1 MKIEIW
7 SDYVCPFCYIGK
19 RNLEAALNSTGLKD
33 KVEIVYKAYELAPGS
48 PATTNKPVKEG
59 LAEKYNMSIAEA
71 EGMLDNVTV
80 QAKAVGLNYDFDNI
94 RDANTFAAHRL
105 AKLAAKENLGEEM
118 TEALLHAYF
127 VEAKQIGSEEVL
139 LEIATK
145 VGLDKE
151 QVKHVLESED
161 YIEEVKADITEA
173 GQVGV
178 KGVPFFVINKKYAI
192 SGAQPPEAFAEALK
206 KVAEEEG
213 IQPGLQMLG
222 DEKGVCT
229 DDNCD
234 I

>member
-19 RNLEAALNSTGLKD
+19 RNFETALNSTGLKG
-33 KVEIVYKAYELAPGS
+33 KVEVVYKAYELAPDS
-48 PATTNKPVKEG
+48 PVTTDMLMKEG

-71 EGMLDNVTV
+71 EAMLENITV
-80 QAKAVGLNYDFDNI
+80 QAKAVGLEYDFDNVKA
-94 RDANTFAAHRL
+94 ANTFAAHRV
-105 AKLAAKENLGEEM
+105 AKLAEKENLGEEM

-139 LEIATK
+139 LEIAGQ

-151 QVKHVLESED
+151 QVKNMLASDEN
-161 YIEEVKADITEA
+161 IAAVKADITEA

-178 KGVPFFVINKKYAI
+178 KGVPFFVINQKYAV

-213 IQPGLQMLG
+213 IKPGLQILG
-222 DEKGVCT
+222 DEKGLCT
-229 DDNCD
+229 DDNCE

>member
-19 RNLEAALNSTGLKD
+19 RNLEAALSTTGLKD

-48 PATTNKPVKEG
+48 PATTDKRVKER

-105 AKLAAKENLGEEM
+105 AKLAEKEKLGEEM

-127 VEAKQIGSEEVL
+127 IEAKQIGSEEVL

-151 QVKHVLESED
+151 QVKHALESDD
-161 YIEEVKADITEA
+161 YIEEVKADVTEA

-229 DDNCD
+229 DDNCE